1 MSKAAAVNAYG
12 WGTAIMLFGFLFS
25 ATKSAPDDPRIA
37 DVVIFAVAFAL
48 LALPV
53 IGLRRELDSTPLTPH
68 ALLWIIA
75 LLQEILCG
83 FMLAGKVLYSL
94 GLGR

>member
-53 IGLRRELDSTPLTPH
+53 RFLRTQLYS
-68 ALLWIIA
+68 ALGIIV
-75 LLQEILCG
+75 LFQEIVCG
-83 FMLAGKVLYSL
+83 FMLIGKVLYSL
-94 GLGR
+94 GIAR

>member
-1 MSKAAAVNAYG
+1 MSKAAAINAYG

-48 LALPV
+48 LAIPV
-53 IGLRRELDSTPLTPH
+53 RFLRRELYS
-68 ALLWIIA
+68 ALAIIV
-75 LLQEILCG
+75 LFQEIVCG
-83 FMLAGKVLYSL
+83 FMLIGKVLYSL
-94 GLGR
+94 GMGR